1 MLSLIP
7 YLLILLLGPAHAE
20 RLGIE
25 VRGERAIVRSIAPVV
40 RRVVATAPGGI
51 ADDRAR
57 SRTIADRC
65 PEAPE
70 RRAARVFLPAAPS
83 RAGPR

>member
-25 VRGERAIVRSIAPVV
+25 VRGETAIVRSIAPAV
-40 RRVVATAPGGI
+40 RRVVAVAPSGK

-57 SRTIADRC
+57 SRTISDDR
-65 PEAPE
+65 PEAPA
-70 RRAARVFLPAAPS
+70 RRANRVFLPAAPS